1 MNTHK
6 RSTTRD
12 KERYFITIK
21 GFAQCE
27 GLVILIMNASNK
39 ASKKQELTQ
48 EVQNQNSTNSFTC

>member
-39 ASKKQELTQ
+39 ASKKARTDTR
-48 EVQNQNSTNSFTC
+48 STKPE